1 MPKKVM
7 RRIEKVVT
15 DYEIKIAPEENE
27 FEIEIKQYLRPN
39 GEIRMLSGILP
50 IEYKSCYN
58 NMKQKGFE
66 LVTEE
71 LTTGEVVSYI
81 STCTWSYS
89 EYDLM
94 SSITPNN
101 EEVREAV
108 CKMLLGFEDA
118 FNANG
123 N

>member
-71 LTTGEVVSYI
+71 LTTGEVASYI
-81 STCTWSYS
+81 SNS
-89 EYDLM
+89 EHDLM
-94 SSITPNN
+94 ISITSNN
-101 EEVREAV
+101 EEVKEAV
-108 CKMLLGFEDA
+108 CKMLLGFEGA
-118 FNANG
+118 FNANR